1 MALSFKD
8 VRPLSSAA
16 KVLYEN
22 PGVHVRV
29 RRHCL
34 PLQPAGP
41 GALTAVPFAGVGVA
55 AAFRPARWR
64 RPQCAPRTLA
74 SHCPHFL
81 TTAARWHAAGRVNFI
96 GHDHIG
102 LTVYDAFKVRP
113 LTVCVFGSWAGTPV
127 HGRPRAEHSLCVAC
141 RHRSASMS
149 SRPATEKW
157 AQMLRAVATSSRW

>member
-113 LTVCVFGSWAGTPV
+113 LTVCVFSVAGRELLYTAA
-127 HGRPRAEHSLCVAC
+127 HALSTRCAWRAGIGQPAGVPAQLPKSG
-141 RHRSASMS
+141 HRC
-149 SRPATEKW
+149 
-157 AQMLRAVATSSRW
+157 